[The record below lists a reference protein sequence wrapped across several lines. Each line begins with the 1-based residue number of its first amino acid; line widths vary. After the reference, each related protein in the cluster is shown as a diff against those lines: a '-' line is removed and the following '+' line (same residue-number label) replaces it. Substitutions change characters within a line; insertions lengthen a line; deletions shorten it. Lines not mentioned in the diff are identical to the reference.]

1 MLLLCLRSKHRRNA
15 LETPEITQNPPSVLW
30 KTFGEGSAQREIKLL
45 TTTERGKELL
55 RVFVAESCF
64 YFKYCFVNMFV
75 LLLYS
80 EVLAQRKIPA
90 CWVLTKGHPC
100 PPLDNIISWQAS
112 LGRHGWGGRQIA
124 ETAGALFHVK
134 VSAAMQQKVT
144 WRGEWSR
151 HRMEKL
157 KRVFVEIIMCQ
168 ST

>member
-75 LLLYS
+75 LLLCS
-80 EVLAQRKIPA
+80 EVLAQRKVPA
-90 CWVLTKGHPC
+90 CWVLTKGHPR

-112 LGRHGWGGRQIA
+112 LGRHGWGGRQR
-124 ETAGALFHVK
+124 LQK
-134 VSAAMQQKVT
+134 QQVPFSMSKFQQPCSKRWLEEESEVGIE
-144 WRGEWSR
+144 WRSWREF
-151 HRMEKL
+151 L
-157 KRVFVEIIMCQ
+157 
-168 ST
+168 